1 MASLRIHQSAKIKL
15 EQFSLIDILRAVSE
29 LAVRF
34 PDKCTVLQDELIIS
48 PESLHEILGYFSQ
61 KATESFTE
69 EDLRLEGIVY
79 WLLEKINNSTIGVKI
94 ENDASGDD
102 QHQI

>member
-1 MASLRIHQSAKIKL
+1 MVTVRVHQSAKINL
-15 EQFSLIDILRAVSE
+15 EQFSFIDILRAVSE

-61 KATESFTE
+61 QPTESLTE

-79 WLLEKINNSTIGVKI
+79 WMLEKINNSTVGVKI

-102 QHQI
+102 QH